1 MTNIDESGQR
11 IRNSM
16 ATAPKTSE
24 QPLIRQRK
32 MPEWICHECGIRYCN
47 GSTKRYATYHI
58 DTCQCCGAEEIPCTE
73 PRDYGHFKQWPLPD
87 DIDPK
92 PLPRALE
99 DLIQPVLDGFDFDTL
114 HKAMTAVRWQWFD
127 GWGPENVPTV
137 DQLKAKASYLLKLV
151 ANPKAESATG
161 TGGLYAFRHSD
172 DEPQYHGLELQF
184 IFERNESYFEDYQ

>member
-1 MTNIDESGQR
+1 MAYINESGQQV
-11 IRNSM
+11 RNRM

-32 MPEWICHECGIRYCN
+32 MPEWICHECGTKYCN
-47 GSTKRYATYHI
+47 GSTKRYATYHV
-58 DTCQCCGAEEIPCTE
+58 DTCQCCGAEEVPCTE
-73 PRDYGHFKQWPLPD
+73 PRDYGYLKQWPLPD

-127 GWGPENVPTV
+127 GWGPEKVPTAE
-137 DQLKAKASYLLKLV
+137 QLKAKARYLLELV
-151 ANPKAESATG
+151 ADPETESTTG

-184 IFERNESYFEDYQ
+184 IFERNESYFGDHE